1 METAGL
7 IFIRIILSIMVGV
20 IGSNRK
26 IGFGWA
32 FAASFFISPLIGLI
46 IALCSK
52 KPEKEILFDEVEK
65 EENV

>member
-1 METAGL
+1 MEARF
-7 IFIRIILSIMVGV
+7 FIVRIILSFIVGS
-20 IGSNRK
+20 IGSSRK

-52 KPEKEILFDEVEK
+52 KPEREILFDEVEK

>member
-1 METAGL
+1 MEAGF
-7 IFIRIILSIMVGV
+7 FIVRIILSFIVGS
-20 IGSNRK
+20 IGSSRK

-52 KPEKEILFDEVEK
+52 KPEREILFDEVEK

>member
-7 IFIRIILSIMVGV
+7 IFIRIILSIIVGV

-32 FAASFFISPLIGLI
+32 FAASFLEFRTWQGH
-46 IALCSK
+46 
-52 KPEKEILFDEVEK
+52 D
-65 EENV
+65 